1 MASRIGE
8 RRPPLGPS
16 SSLQLPEQSTP
27 WLLSRLPVMLQ
38 SRDWTHGQLGGGA
51 GLKLVGSG
59 REIPWGWSFNKGVRE
74 KDGTQRTC
82 SGIKYTA
89 LSTET
94 HVVTPAHRKR

>member
-1 MASRIGE
+1 M
-8 RRPPLGPS
+8 
-16 SSLQLPEQSTP
+16 
-27 WLLSRLPVMLQ
+27 
-38 SRDWTHGQLGGGA
+38 
-51 GLKLVGSG
+51 KLVGSG

-74 KDGTQRTC
+74 KDGTQKTC